1 MIDAHVHLEN
11 GPLSKEY
18 VFEFIDTAL
27 EKGIDHL
34 QILDHTHRFY
44 EFREMYADIC
54 QADPRQKAWFEK
66 KQKNSIQDFIK
77 LKEEVEQ
84 EALPLKVSWGLEVC
98 YEKEREPFLRS
109 ILPSLPLDFFVGS
122 VHSIDHYLYDISAF
136 SEELVWEKM
145 DTSTIYKKYY
155 QELEQCIA
163 SDLFDQIGHP
173 DVIKLYQLDPG
184 YDLHPTYEKLAQLA
198 HEHHVCMEDNTG
210 AYYRYNHPEIGLCPD
225 FRKILKHHQVPIVWA
240 SDAHYPE
247 HVAMAYDE
255 LKGAQF
261 L

>member
-77 LKEEVEQ
+77 LKEVI
-84 EALPLKVSWGLEVC
+84 
-98 YEKEREPFLRS
+98 F
-109 ILPSLPLDFFVGS
+109 
-122 VHSIDHYLYDISAF
+122 
-136 SEELVWEKM
+136 
-145 DTSTIYKKYY
+145 YK
-155 QELEQCIA
+155 
-163 SDLFDQIGHP
+163 
-173 DVIKLYQLDPG
+173 
-184 YDLHPTYEKLAQLA
+184 
-198 HEHHVCMEDNTG
+198 
-210 AYYRYNHPEIGLCPD
+210 
-225 FRKILKHHQVPIVWA
+225 
-240 SDAHYPE
+240 
-247 HVAMAYDE
+247 
-255 LKGAQF
+255 
-261 L
+261 